1 MRNQSSELMEI
12 AIDAEL
18 SGAGIHNVEV
28 NVDATQQCYLSGEV
42 SSEAQ
47 EAEAMEIALA
57 HGPTA
62 VHDGMH
68 HEGQDVPDLTRDG
81 RIGPYNHAG
90 QAPLDAGSKILA
102 GAHLGHRV
110 FDSPVHPVVTG
121 NQID

>member
-1 MRNQSSELMEI
+1 MRNHSSELMEI
-12 AIDAEL
+12 AIDADL
-18 SGAGIHNVEV
+18 SGAGIQHVEV

-42 SSEAQ
+42 TSVAQ

-90 QAPLDAGSKILA
+90 EAPDDAGNKILA

-110 FDSPVHPVVTG
+110 FDSPAQTVVTG
-121 NQID
+121 NPID